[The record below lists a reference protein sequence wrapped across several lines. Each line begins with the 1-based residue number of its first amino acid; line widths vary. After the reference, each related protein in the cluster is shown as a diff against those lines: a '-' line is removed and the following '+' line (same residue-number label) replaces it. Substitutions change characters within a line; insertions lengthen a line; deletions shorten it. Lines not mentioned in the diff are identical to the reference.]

1 MRTIRS
7 GIPLLASLTLLTTV
21 AAGQALPTQQP
32 AYLTIYREQ
41 VKPGHVGDHVDVES
55 GWPAAF
61 AKAGTKETYLAVSS
75 MTGAPEVLFLQPT
88 ASFTEAA
95 EGMKRNDADPVL
107 SAELARL
114 SKADGE
120 HLSGLSTLILMA
132 RKDLSHGQFPDIATQ
147 RFFEITTF
155 RMQPGHDEAF
165 EQAAKAYNAM
175 MDRVAPGASYR
186 VYQVIAGMQDPTF
199 MILSSV
205 AAYGEFDRTMADGMK
220 AWTERTDGEKMMFAK
235 FSEHLA
241 FSVTNRYAV
250 DPRMSFVP
258 ADVRARD
265 QAFWSPA
272 PPAKRR
278 K

>member
-1 MRTIRS
+1 
-7 GIPLLASLTLLTTV
+7 
-21 AAGQALPTQQP
+21 
-32 AYLTIYREQ
+32 
-41 VKPGHVGDHVDVES
+41 
-55 GWPAAF
+55 
-61 AKAGTKETYLAVSS
+61 
-75 MTGAPEVLFLQPT
+75 
-88 ASFTEAA
+88 
-95 EGMKRNDADPVL
+95 
-107 SAELARL
+107 
-114 SKADGE
+114 
-120 HLSGLSTLILMA
+120 
-132 RKDLSHGQFPDIATQ
+132 
-147 RFFEITTF
+147 
-155 RMQPGHDEAF
+155 
-165 EQAAKAYNAM
+165 
-175 MDRVAPGASYR
+175 
-186 VYQVIAGMQDPTF
+186 MQDPTF